1 MLKTKALK
9 KIFTTTLSM
18 FIILTVFTIPT
29 TTKGQNVLRTN
40 LEIEDITNL
49 STDKIYLLNKNNL
62 LVKTDVFIEKS
73 SQTEKIIK
81 IIDYLTENN
90 NKVPSGLNG
99 YLPKNTKVLNTKES
113 ENTIIINFSK
123 EFLNY
128 KKEIEN
134 QLITGI
140 VYSILEN
147 TDYENV
153 WLTVEEKKLEE
164 YPKPLNK
171 NIGINNQYIL
181 TNRKD
186 LSRVVVYYLT
196 NIDEN
201 SYYVPVTKYLNDNR
215 EKIEVIID
223 ELCNDSSNNELI
235 SYLNGNT
242 KLLDYKEES
251 DVLFLN
257 FNDYLLDS
265 NDTITKDILNT
276 IAYSVFANYDVNTVM
291 FEVNSEEINYISRKN
306 LLD

>member
-1 MLKTKALK
+1 MLKTKAIK

-29 TTKGQNVLRTN
+29 TIKGQNVLRIN
-40 LEIEDITNL
+40 LEIEDVTSL

-62 LVKTDVFIEKS
+62 LVKTDIFIERC
-73 SQTEKIIK
+73 SQSKKVVKIIE
-81 IIDYLTENN
+81 YLIKDN
-90 NKVPSGLNG
+90 NKVPSGLIS
-99 YLPKNTKVLNTKES
+99 YLPKNTKVLNIEEKEK
-113 ENTIIINFSK
+113 EVVINFSK

-134 QLITGI
+134 QIITGI

-153 WLTVEEKKLEE
+153 LLTVEDKKLEK
-164 YPKPLNK
+164 YQTPLNK
-171 NIGINNQYIL
+171 SMGINNQYIL
-181 TNRKD
+181 MDRKD
-186 LSRVVVYYLT
+186 LNRVVVYYLT
-196 NIDEN
+196 NIDED
-201 SYYVPVTKYLNDNR
+201 SYYVPITKYLNDKR
-215 EKIEVIID
+215 EKIEVIVD
-223 ELCNDSSNNELI
+223 ELCNDSSHTELI
-235 SYLNGNT
+235 SYLNSNT
-242 KLLDYKEES
+242 KLLDYREEA

-265 NDTITKDILNT
+265 NESVTKDTLNT